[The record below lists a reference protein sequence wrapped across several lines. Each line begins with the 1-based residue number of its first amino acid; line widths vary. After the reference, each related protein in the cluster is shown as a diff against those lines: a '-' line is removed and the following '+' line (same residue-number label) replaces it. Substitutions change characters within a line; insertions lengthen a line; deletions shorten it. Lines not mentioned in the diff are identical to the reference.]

1 MDIFA
6 TYAVNEDLE
15 NNGTWV
21 EMGDARF
28 LVARAGNKAYSKL
41 FTREYERNQRALD
54 RKDAAADELA
64 DKMMAKVIAK
74 TILLGWENVKFKGEP
89 LEYSVANA
97 EMLLAFRDF
106 RRDVMKMADDFDAY
120 KAVKAEEDEKN

>member
-28 LVARAGNKAYSKL
+28 LVARAGNKAYSKM
-41 FTREYERNQRALD
+41 FTKEYERNQRALD

-64 DKMMAKVIAK
+64 ERLMVKVIAK
-74 TILLGWENVKFKGEP
+74 TILLGWENVKFNGVDMP
-89 LEYSVANA
+89 YSVENA
-97 EMLLAFRDF
+97 EKLLAIKDF

-120 KAVKAEEDEKN
+120 KAVKAGEDEKN

>member
-28 LVARAGNKAYSKL
+28 LVARAGNKAYSKM
-41 FTREYERNQRALD
+41 FTKEYERNQRALD

-64 DKMMAKVIAK
+64 ERLMVKVIAK
-74 TILLGWENVKFKGEP
+74 TILLGWENVKFSGVDMP
-89 LEYSVANA
+89 YSVENA
-97 EMLLAFRDF
+97 EKLLAIKDF

-120 KAVKAEEDEKN
+120 KAVKAGEDEKN